1 MDEKTAVTTS
11 LLQALNLPPPS
22 GAAAVSQPVTVDD
35 LEVHFSHCE
44 PI

>member
-1 MDEKTAVTTS
+1 MDKTAVTTS
-11 LLQALNLPPPS
+11 LLHALNQPPPS
-22 GAAAVSQPVTVDD
+22 GPAAVDQPVTVGD